1 MFAGPN
7 GSGKSTL
14 KSRTGLNANQFGV
27 YLNPDEIEAAM
38 GENRYLDLSRYGAS
52 ASQSVWETYSENHRL
67 LQRIGLSEESAITW
81 KDNALYLTAVSMN
94 SYIASLVTDF
104 IRERLLEARVSFTFE
119 TVMSHSSKIDV
130 LRKAKD
136 LGYRT
141 YLYFVATDSV
151 EINLS
156 RVASRVRMGGHSV
169 PDQKVVERY
178 NRSLDML
185 YDAIRQTDRAFV
197 FDNSSENC
205 ESHWI
210 AEITNGKEL
219 VLKSNL
225 VPKWFENA
233 LLQKIRIS

>member
-14 KSRTGLNANQFGV
+14 KSRTGLKADQFGV
-27 YLNPDEIEAAM
+27 YLNPDEIEALM
-38 GENRYLDLSRYGAS
+38 RERRYLDLSSYEVS
-52 ASQSVWETYSENHRL
+52 TSKNIWENHIENHRL
-67 LQRIGLSEESAITW
+67 TQRLGLSADSDIMW
-81 KDNALYLTAVSMN
+81 RDNVLYLDSISMN
-94 SYIASLVTDF
+94 SYIASVITDF
-104 IRERLLEARVSFTFE
+104 IRECLLRARVSFTFE
-119 TVMSHSSKIDV
+119 TVMSHTSKIDV

-136 LGYRT
+136 MGFRT

-169 PDQKVVERY
+169 PDDKVIERY
-178 NRSLDML
+178 NRSLDLL
-185 YDAIRQTDRAFV
+185 YDAIRQTDRAFI

-219 VLKSNL
+219 VFKSNL
-225 VPKWFENA
+225 VPKWFEKA
-233 LLQKIRIS
+233 LLQKIQIR